1 MEQRISRV
9 SKEAWLK
16 VRDLYHIYFAGWTRL
31 SGSVRGKNLA
41 TTLSLKEREVAKL
54 AAFGFKNGQIATALN
69 MSISA
74 VKQAVTNV
82 SNKTGMSRENFA
94 AIL

>member
-1 MEQRISRV
+1 M
-9 SKEAWLK
+9 
-16 VRDLYHIYFAGWTRL
+16 AGWTKL
-31 SGSVRGKNLA
+31 SGSVRGKKLA
-41 TTLSLKEREVAKL
+41 TTLAPKEREVAKL
-54 AAFGFKNGQIATALN
+54 AAFGFKNAQIASSLN

-82 SNKTGMSRENFA
+82 SSKTGMSRENFA

>member
-1 MEQRISRV
+1 M
-9 SKEAWLK
+9 
-16 VRDLYHIYFAGWTRL
+16 RDLYHIYFAGWTKL

-41 TTLSLKEREVAKL
+41 TTLSAKEREVAKL
-54 AAFGFKNGQIATALN
+54 AAFGFKNGQIAAALN
-69 MSISA
+69 MSVSA